1 MLVDA
6 HAHVDTYGDA
16 LADGIEVHAMKVGFI
31 IYDGMTALDFIGV
44 YDPVTRLNTMGF
56 LPDLHWEVCARSM
69 TVEDGAGLA
78 FIPTKVG
85 EPLHVYDMII
95 VPGGYGSRKLVD
107 DGTFIE
113 WLRTAAPC
121 QLKVSVCTG
130 ALLLG
135 AAGFLKG
142 KTATTHRSAF
152 NDLKPFCASVVDRRI
167 VDEGDVITARGV
179 SSSIDLGLYLC
190 EKLAG
195 REAKERI
202 RQQMDYEH
210 VAAL

>member
-1 MLVDA
+1 
-6 HAHVDTYGDA
+6 
-16 LADGIEVHAMKVGFI
+16 MKIAFV

-56 LPDLHWEVCARSM
+56 LPDLQWDICARSK
-69 TVEDGAGLA
+69 TVKDGTGLGFVA
-78 FIPTKVG
+78 TKVS
-85 EPLHVYDMII
+85 ESLHGYDMVI
-95 VPGGYGSRKLVD
+95 VPGGFGSRKLID
-107 DGTFIE
+107 DTAFVE

-121 QLKVSVCTG
+121 KSKVSVCTG

-142 KTATTHRSAF
+142 KIATTHRNAF
-152 NDLKPFCASVVDRRI
+152 GDLRRFCSSVVDKRI

-179 SSSIDLGLYLC
+179 TSSIDLGLYLC

-195 REAKERI
+195 REARERI
-202 RQQMDYEH
+202 RQQMDYEGS
-210 VAAL
+210 V

>member
-1 MLVDA
+1 
-6 HAHVDTYGDA
+6 
-16 LADGIEVHAMKVGFI
+16 MKIAFI
-31 IYDGMTALDFIGV
+31 IYDGMTTLDFIGA

-56 LPDLHWEVCARSM
+56 LPDLQWEICAPSQ
-69 TVEDGAGLA
+69 TVKDGTGLGLL
-78 FIPTKVG
+78 PTRVG
-85 EPLHVYDMII
+85 EPLQGYDMII
-95 VPGGYGSRKLVD
+95 VPGGFGSRRLMD
-107 DGTFIE
+107 DAAFIE

-121 QLKVSVCTG
+121 ELKVSVCTG

-142 KTATTHRSAF
+142 KAATTHRNAF
-152 NDLKPFCASVVDRRI
+152 GDLQRFCSSVVDRRI
-167 VDEGDVITARGV
+167 VDAGDVITARGV
-179 SSSIDLGLYLC
+179 ASSIDLGLYLC

-195 REAKERI
+195 REVKERI